1 MKIKKILAL
10 ALAGTMVLSMTAC
23 GDDKES
29 DKKSATSAKETS
41 ADKETSKGGNA
52 SEDKDT
58 TADNNASADS
68 DLAVEDVL
76 DKIEDF
82 VNNKD
87 KNYSTEMYMKMVMSA
102 EGMSFSMESTAVS
115 KSYDGVKYTKTTSD
129 SFGEKSVD
137 EEYSIINEDGSV
149 TTASKNMEDDE
160 WDVYTEFNDDE
171 DNESTLDIEKV
182 KETATMKKK
191 GDNYIVTM
199 EVDAED
205 VNITDDDTFGDISG
219 MKIKLIVTYNVKKDM
234 ITEME
239 VEFDTDVLTEIFAA
253 LGDISVDE
261 VEIKITNIEVN
272 DEPIEIPSEIE
283 LD

>member
-1 MKIKKILAL
+1 MKIKKLLAL

-29 DKKSATSAKETS
+29 DKKSTTSAEETS

-52 SEDKDT
+52 SEDKHT

-68 DLAVEDVL
+68 ELSVEDVL
-76 DKIEDF
+76 DKLEDF
-82 VNNKD
+82 TKNKD
-87 KNYSTEMYMKMVMSA
+87 KNYSAEMYMKMVMSS
-102 EGMSFSMESTAVS
+102 EGLSFSMESTAAS

-129 SFGEKSVD
+129 SFGEKSVV
-137 EEYSIINEDGSV
+137 EEYSITNEDGTV
-149 TTASKNMEDDE
+149 TVASKDAEDDE
-160 WDVYTEFNDDE
+160 WDVYTEINDDE
-171 DNESTLDIEKV
+171 ADENTFDVDKI
-182 KETATMKKK
+182 KETATVKQK

-205 VNITDDDTFGDISG
+205 INIADDDTFGDISG
-219 MKIKLIVTYNVKKDM
+219 MKIKLIVTYNAKKDM

-261 VEIKITNIEVN
+261 VEIKVTNIEVN